1 MEPILA
7 MTQVER
13 PADRTHT
20 EEREAAT
27 DDHRV
32 ILYNDDI
39 HGFDEVVRQ
48 VQKATGAAL
57 PDAYAVTIQAH
68 EHGRAVCFIG
78 PRDACERVA
87 DVLREIGL
95 HVEIVGD

>member
-1 MEPILA
+1 MTNVEHQADLA
-7 MTQVER
+7 R
-13 PADRTHT
+13 T
-20 EEREAAT
+20 EEHEGAT

-48 VQKATGAAL
+48 VQKATGATL

-68 EHGRAVCFIG
+68 EHGRAVCFAG